1 MTLHGSIVFCML
13 KNDLLWVQQI
23 IKQLGV
29 IMKSHYRI
37 ASSKLYLV
45 GEVTKMMRSG
55 EFLGILRSFRKFFG
69 NSKDKSISLPN
80 HSGHTTRCM
89 LCILFKTFKLVD
101 HFKFLTERQQN
112 IYSRKSR
119 EKFRK
124 CKFTVV
130 CSKPFKLFKI
140 FFSFSVKL

>member
-1 MTLHGSIVFCML
+1 
-13 KNDLLWVQQI
+13 
-23 IKQLGV
+23 
-29 IMKSHYRI
+29 MKSHYRI

-101 HFKFLTERQQN
+101 HFKFFNLSVTEIYIPGN
-112 IYSRKSR
+112 IGEKRRKR
-119 EKFRK
+119 
-124 CKFTVV
+124 KFTVV
-130 CSKPFKLFKI
+130 CLVPWPLNRSEAGTDLVLLQTSLF
-140 FFSFSVKL
+140 FTL